1 MTTAIAIE
9 DVRREVKILRALTGH
24 NNLVQFYDAYEDHDN
39 VYIVMELC
47 EGGEL
52 LDRILSRGGKYTED
66 DAKAVMIQILN
77 VVAFC
82 HLQGVVHRDLK
93 PENFLFMSKDENSQL
108 KAIDF
113 GLSDFVKPDE
123 RLNDI
128 VGSAYYVAPE
138 VLHRSY
144 TTEADVWSI
153 GVIAYILLCGS
164 RPFWARTESGIFRAV
179 LKADPSF
186 EEPPWPSLSAEAKDF
201 VKRLLNKDPRKRMTA
216 AQALSH
222 PWIKNSNDA
231 KVPLDI
237 LIFKLMKAY
246 MRSSSLRKAALKA
259 LSKTLTVDELFYLR
273 EQYALLEPNKSG
285 TISLEN
291 VKVALMKYATDAMKE
306 SRVPDFLV
314 SLNALQYRRMDFEE
328 FCAAALSVHQLE
340 ALDRWEQHARCA
352 YELFEKDGN
361 RAIVI
366 EELASEL
373 GLSPSVP
380 VHAVL
385 HDWVRHT
392 DGKLSFLGFVKLL
405 HDGGDLESLTLKD
418 CKSYLRKHGLRLAG
432 TKAVCIQRIKE
443 HWRIKDG
450 SGEAFYPRS
459 TFVNNCTGDVCK
471 GDVVLFTQKV
481 YERFNKVTRHGTS
494 HGKRTVAG
502 RVVKESYGAAKQQH
516 TFTVE
521 VLWSKGSNR
530 LPPLFPLLVKGRNL
544 YRLRTFRQR
553 WSNESG
559 RVKVLAEKHKRGT
572 AARLVRAMKNTK
584 KTQSTNGGVK
594 HQKQFHHTRPSQSRK
609 PLAPEKGK
617 HFDRHG
623 KATFQ
628 GHAKF
633 RNHNQRQEAPPMR
646 QVNIKGNAIS
656 GASEPSRKRQKFAHH
671 NDDRVPTFQSYV
683 DPSQFA
689 NLK

>member
-1 MTTAIAIE
+1 MGACTSKPQKPNPYAPTHPNDNIAPISPTTHYHHTDAVAAADDNQPHSSSTPSPFFPFFTPSPAYLWKKYKSPASSKTGKSANSTPLRIFRRPFPPPSPAKHIRAVLRRRRQQTTKSSAATATATDTAAIPDEEDEAAVELDKRFGFSKELTSRLEMGEEVGRGHFGYTCCGKYKKGDFKGQQVAVKIIPKTKMTTAIAVE

-24 NNLVQFYDAYEDHDN
+24 NNLVKFYDAFEDHDN

-66 DAKAVMIQILN
+66 DAKAVLVQILN

-82 HLQGVVHRDLK
+82 HIQGVVHRDLK
-93 PENFLFMSKDENSQL
+93 PENFLYTSKDENSQL

-113 GLSDFVKPDE
+113 GLSDFVRPDE

-144 TTEADVWSI
+144 GIEADVWSI

-186 EEPPWPSLSAEAKDF
+186 DEGPWPSLSIYAKDF
-201 VKRLLNKDPRKRMTA
+201 VKRLLNKDSRKRMTA

-222 PWIKNSNDA
+222 PWIRNYNGV

-259 LSKTLTVDELFYLR
+259 LSKTLTVDELLYLK
-273 EQYALLEPNKSG
+273 EQFALLEPDKNGS
-285 TISLEN
+285 ISLEGI
-291 VKVALMKYATDAMKE
+291 KKALMKNATDAMKE
-306 SRVPDFLV
+306 SRIPDFLA
-314 SLNALQYRRMDFEE
+314 SLNALQYRRMGFEE

-373 GLSPSVP
+373 GLGPAIP

-385 HDWVRHT
+385 NDWLRHT

-405 HDGGDLESLTLKD
+405 HGVS
-418 CKSYLRKHGLRLAG
+418 S
-432 TKAVCIQRIKE
+432 
-443 HWRIKDG
+443 
-450 SGEAFYPRS
+450 
-459 TFVNNCTGDVCK
+459 
-471 GDVVLFTQKV
+471 
-481 YERFNKVTRHGTS
+481 
-494 HGKRTVAG
+494 RT
-502 RVVKESYGAAKQQH
+502 
-516 TFTVE
+516 
-521 VLWSKGSNR
+521 
-530 LPPLFPLLVKGRNL
+530 LVK
-544 YRLRTFRQR
+544 
-553 WSNESG
+553 
-559 RVKVLAEKHKRGT
+559 
-572 AARLVRAMKNTK
+572 
-584 KTQSTNGGVK
+584 
-594 HQKQFHHTRPSQSRK
+594 
-609 PLAPEKGK
+609 
-617 HFDRHG
+617 
-623 KATFQ
+623 
-628 GHAKF
+628 
-633 RNHNQRQEAPPMR
+633 
-646 QVNIKGNAIS
+646 
-656 GASEPSRKRQKFAHH
+656 AH
-671 NDDRVPTFQSYV
+671 
-683 DPSQFA
+683 
-689 NLK
+689 

>member
-1 MTTAIAIE
+1 MGICTSKPSSPSSPNLSPPKTISAKNDDNGNSAVPVNVIGGNSGDGDDVNRKDLTKELENVKKSPFFPFYSPSPVHYFFSKKSSPARSPAPGNASANSTPKRFFKRPFPPPSPAKHIRAVLARRHGTVKPNEVAIPKGSEVEGTGLDKSFGFSKNFESKYELGEEVGRGHFGYTCKASFKKGELKGQEVAVKIIPKAKMTTAIAIE

-24 NNLVQFYDAYEDHDN
+24 NNLVQFYDAYEDHDK

-52 LDRILSRGGKYTED
+52 LDRILSRGGKYTEIE
-66 DAKAVMIQILN
+66 AKAVLIQILN
-77 VVAFC
+77 VVAFF

-93 PENFLFMSKDENSQL
+93 PENFLFTSKDENSHL

-144 TTEADVWSI
+144 STEADVWSI

-164 RPFWARTESGIFRAV
+164 RPFWARSESGIFRAV

-186 EEPPWPSLSAEAKDF
+186 EDTPWPSLSSEAKDF
-201 VKRLLNKDPRKRMTA
+201 VKRLLNKDPRKRLTA
-216 AQALSH
+216 GQALSH
-222 PWIKNSNDA
+222 PWIKNSNDV

-246 MRSSSLRKAALKA
+246 MRSSALRKAALRA
-259 LSKTLTVDELFYLR
+259 LSKTLTVDELFYLK
-273 EQYALLEPNKSG
+273 EQFALLEPNKNG

-291 VKVALMKYATDAMKE
+291 IKAALIKHATNAMKD
-306 SRVPDFLV
+306 SRTPDFLA

-361 RAIVI
+361 RAIMI

-385 HDWVRHT
+385 LDWIRHT

-405 HDGGDLESLTLKD
+405 HGVS
-418 CKSYLRKHGLRLAG
+418 S
-432 TKAVCIQRIKE
+432 
-443 HWRIKDG
+443 
-450 SGEAFYPRS
+450 
-459 TFVNNCTGDVCK
+459 
-471 GDVVLFTQKV
+471 
-481 YERFNKVTRHGTS
+481 
-494 HGKRTVAG
+494 
-502 RVVKESYGAAKQQH
+502 
-516 TFTVE
+516 
-521 VLWSKGSNR
+521 
-530 LPPLFPLLVKGRNL
+530 RNL
-544 YRLRTFRQR
+544 
-553 WSNESG
+553 
-559 RVKVLAEKHKRGT
+559 A
-572 AARLVRAMKNTK
+572 
-584 KTQSTNGGVK
+584 
-594 HQKQFHHTRPSQSRK
+594 
-609 PLAPEKGK
+609 
-617 HFDRHG
+617 
-623 KATFQ
+623 KAQ
-628 GHAKF
+628 
-633 RNHNQRQEAPPMR
+633 
-646 QVNIKGNAIS
+646 
-656 GASEPSRKRQKFAHH
+656 
-671 NDDRVPTFQSYV
+671 
-683 DPSQFA
+683 
-689 NLK
+689 

>member
-1 MTTAIAIE
+1 MGLCNSKPSPNPCTLASPVPDTRIADVRANDNSIPPKDVPKSDLAAGNGGENHNEEEKEKTGKNEKTKSSAGRSPATNAASANSTPKRFFKRPFPPPSPAKHIRAVLARRHGSVKPNEAAILEGSEAEVTGLDKSFGFSKHFGSKYELGDEVGRGHFGYTCQAKFKKGDLKGQQVAVKVIPKVKMTTAIAIE

-66 DAKAVMIQILN
+66 DAKAVLIQILN

-93 PENFLFMSKDENSQL
+93 PENFLFTSKDENSLL

-113 GLSDFVKPDE
+113 GLSDFVRPDE

-144 TTEADVWSI
+144 GIEADVWSI
-153 GVIAYILLCGS
+153 
-164 RPFWARTESGIFRAV
+164 
-179 LKADPSF
+179 ADPSF
-186 EEPPWPSLSAEAKDF
+186 DEVPWPSLSFEAKDF
-201 VKRLLNKDPRKRMTA
+201 VKRLLNKDQRKRLTA
-216 AQALSH
+216 AQALCH
-222 PWIKNSNDA
+222 PWIRSSNEV

-246 MRSSSLRKAALKA
+246 MRSSSLRKAALRA
-259 LSKTLTVDELFYLR
+259 LSKTLTVDELYYLK
-273 EQYALLEPNKSG
+273 EQFTLLEPNKNG

-291 VKVALMKYATDAMKE
+291 IKTALMKNATDAMRD
-306 SRVPDFLV
+306 SRIPDFLA

-340 ALDRWEQHARCA
+340 TLDRWEQHAHCA

-380 VHAVL
+380 VHAIL
-385 HDWVRHT
+385 HDWIRHT

-405 HDGGDLESLTLKD
+405 HGVS
-418 CKSYLRKHGLRLAG
+418 S
-432 TKAVCIQRIKE
+432 
-443 HWRIKDG
+443 
-450 SGEAFYPRS
+450 
-459 TFVNNCTGDVCK
+459 
-471 GDVVLFTQKV
+471 
-481 YERFNKVTRHGTS
+481 
-494 HGKRTVAG
+494 
-502 RVVKESYGAAKQQH
+502 
-516 TFTVE
+516 
-521 VLWSKGSNR
+521 
-530 LPPLFPLLVKGRNL
+530 RNL
-544 YRLRTFRQR
+544 
-553 WSNESG
+553 
-559 RVKVLAEKHKRGT
+559 A
-572 AARLVRAMKNTK
+572 
-584 KTQSTNGGVK
+584 
-594 HQKQFHHTRPSQSRK
+594 
-609 PLAPEKGK
+609 
-617 HFDRHG
+617 
-623 KATFQ
+623 KAQ
-628 GHAKF
+628 
-633 RNHNQRQEAPPMR
+633 
-646 QVNIKGNAIS
+646 
-656 GASEPSRKRQKFAHH
+656 
-671 NDDRVPTFQSYV
+671 
-683 DPSQFA
+683 
-689 NLK
+689 